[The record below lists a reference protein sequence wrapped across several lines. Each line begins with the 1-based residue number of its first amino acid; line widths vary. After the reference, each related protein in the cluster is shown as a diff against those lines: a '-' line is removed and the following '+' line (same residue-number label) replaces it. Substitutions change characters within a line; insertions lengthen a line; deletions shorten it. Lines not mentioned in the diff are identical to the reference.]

1 MKSRLRN
8 EEKESIH
15 KNFQSHILYQLLYNP
30 GLRFASDLKFRL
42 SPEELFVECFDII
55 DTIKEKNRE
64 DANYYI
70 RGLWDKKF
78 CDLRDIKKDE
88 ESEEDV
94 KKAVA
99 VIIFGA
105 AFCLNLSNKP
115 QYTEFAA
122 SAIKNLIN
130 WSEFDSKKDTFEHD
144 FCENYYEMDSVKA
157 QKAFEEYMDSD
168 NFITDE
174 IYELLNHSILEIGDG
189 TNPMIH
195 HRFSL
200 CKPSVTNARAQEEA
214 EEQMVVEQPIKEE
227 QQEKAVFVHEETS
240 ILPQKREKFRYIK
253 SNDPQEV
260 ETIEE
265 TIAIYVK
272 NNQPAELCKYLFNNE
287 SLLFLKMPAKSVPIF
302 DEIVRIWPNENK
314 ISNKSLRQAWNRE
327 KNK

>member
-70 RGLWDKKF
+70 RGLWNKKF

-105 AFCLNLSNKP
+105 VFCLNLSKKP
-115 QYTEFAA
+115 IHTELVASVFNNLLELEKYDDKINILENVFA
-122 SAIKNLIN
+122 
-130 WSEFDSKKDTFEHD
+130 
-144 FCENYYEMDSVKA
+144 ENYYQIDSDKA
-157 QKAFEEYMDSD
+157 QQVFEEYMESD
-168 NFITDE
+168 EYISEE
-174 IYELLNHSILEIGDG
+174 IHELLNPSITDIGDG
-189 TNPMIH
+189 TIPMIP
-195 HRFSL
+195 HRFKF
-200 CKPSVTNARAQEEA
+200 CKPSVSNARAREINMELWDRCHNNKVDRVLLLLKNDLK
-214 EEQMVVEQPIKEE
+214 EDVELPNNMKNLHDELSLFYGLKIGYKQFTNK
-227 QQEKAVFVHEETS
+227 FHE
-240 ILPQKREKFRYIK
+240 LMK
-253 SNDPQEV
+253 
-260 ETIEE
+260 
-265 TIAIYVK
+265 
-272 NNQPAELCKYLFNNE
+272 
-287 SLLFLKMPAKSVPIF
+287 
-302 DEIVRIWPNENK
+302 
-314 ISNKSLRQAWNRE
+314 
-327 KNK
+327 